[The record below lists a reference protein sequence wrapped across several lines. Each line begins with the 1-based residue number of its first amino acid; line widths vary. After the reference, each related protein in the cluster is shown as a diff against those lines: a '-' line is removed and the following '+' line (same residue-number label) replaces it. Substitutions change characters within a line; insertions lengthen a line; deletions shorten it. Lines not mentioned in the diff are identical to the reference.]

1 MLANKDKIISLQ
13 QKINDLQKELTELK
27 DLNDQDND
35 EKSKAKEAKIKA
47 SNATKCTLPPKNVL
61 LRRRAAI

>member
-1 MLANKDKIISLQ
+1 MPSNKDKIISLE

-35 EKSKAKEAKIKA
+35 EKSKAKEAKT
-47 SNATKCTLPPKNVL
+47 NLLPPKNIL